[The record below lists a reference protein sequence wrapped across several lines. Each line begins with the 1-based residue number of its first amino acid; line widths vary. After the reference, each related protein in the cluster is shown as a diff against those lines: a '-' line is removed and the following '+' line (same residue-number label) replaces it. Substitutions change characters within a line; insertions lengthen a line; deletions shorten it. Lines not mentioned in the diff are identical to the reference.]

1 MKQLDMKNSI
11 SNLST
16 PGSHHAFYRDR
27 TISAGRDQG
36 RGLACQCLGY
46 ILALVLAWWAQ
57 ALHAD
62 QSYGYRYHYVSLS
75 DVELPP
81 GFNQFS
87 PSAIDN
93 SGRVYGAVWDSS
105 SVAHVAV
112 YAHRAVTVLQPG
124 YPSVANNRG
133 TIGGSVTDSE
143 TGKSQAALFR
153 RDRVKMIPFLPGETQ
168 TNVVSINDSNT
179 ALVWSE
185 DPAGLVRNTYRL
197 YSKGKTLFSYQLPTG
212 SDCSSCWGVNNQGI
226 VTGTIFDP
234 DLNAFRAI
242 QFRPPLY
249 KPQLLDPIGSDT
261 DSTSFGINNSGKILG
276 VSNSFLGDPTK
287 NRYGIWNRRGHFQ
300 VFFEGINFFALFN
313 DSNLIVL
320 SQNFDTD
327 RNSYLVPA
335 PGVRLNLVDLVDN
348 PSAVTASFL
357 TQAVDINDRGDI
369 IGFGACASLPC
380 TFLLRRV
387 LPSNP

>member
-1 MKQLDMKNSI
+1 MKQNYITGSSTVCRNKTACRDMAINTGGNQSRI
-11 SNLST
+11 LS
-16 PGSHHAFYRDR
+16 GKW
-27 TISAGRDQG
+27 
-36 RGLACQCLGY
+36 LGY
-46 ILALVLAWWAQ
+46 ILALVVVWWAQ

-81 GFNQFS
+81 GYNQFA
-87 PSAIDN
+87 PAAIDN
-93 SGRVYGAVWDSS
+93 SGRVYGAVFDSS
-105 SVAHVAV
+105 SVVHVAV
-112 YAHRAVTVLQPG
+112 YAHKTVTVFQPG
-124 YPSVANNRG
+124 YPVVANNRG
-133 TIGGSVTDSE
+133 TIGGAVTDAQ
-143 TGKSQAALFR
+143 TGKLQAALFR
-153 RDRVKMIPFLPGETQ
+153 RDHVKMVPFLPGEIQ
-168 TNVVSINDSNT
+168 TYVASINDSDT

-185 DPAGLVRNTYRL
+185 DPNGLVRNTYRL

-212 SDCSSCWGVNNQGI
+212 SDCTSCWGVNNQEI

-242 QFRPPLY
+242 RFRPPLY
-249 KPQLLDPIGSDT
+249 KPILLDPIGSDT

-276 VSNSFLGDPTK
+276 VSNSYFGDLTK

-313 DSNLIVL
+313 DNNLIVL

-357 TQAVDINDRGDI
+357 TQAVDINNRGDI
-369 IGFGACASLPC
+369 IGFGECTSLPC